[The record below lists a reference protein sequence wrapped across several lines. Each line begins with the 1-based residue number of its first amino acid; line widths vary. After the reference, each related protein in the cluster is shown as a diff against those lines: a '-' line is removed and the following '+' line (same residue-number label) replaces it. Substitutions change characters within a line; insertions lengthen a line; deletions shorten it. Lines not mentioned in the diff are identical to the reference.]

1 MGSKEARPGGVP
13 HIERP
18 LDGTETFHVVQDG
31 NSRYADLADVVPFI
45 PVGPQGPPGPAPA
58 WGIIAGNLADQ
69 ADLETVLARKLTVA
83 DDTAPY
89 ARMVKQGFI
98 LDPEGLGN
106 WRTWFGADSPFGYV
120 GGGNDAGSVFWQLGI
135 VSANDRFRFQS
146 QGKAWEFDEPP
157 YVVDKRIFFS
167 DLAAVGD
174 GVADDHAAIAAADAI
189 GPFRFPRGSFLVGAS
204 ITINSDVEFMPGALL
219 VVPAGVTVTI
229 NGSVRGPIDLLF
241 NVTAG
246 GVVVLDAGKNAERYV
261 EWWGGTAGAD
271 CTPAFAQAVQAGTVT
286 KCQAR
291 DYVISAT
298 LAIPAYAKVKG
309 AGHNYEGVATATRL
323 LMASAANTI
332 VQLGSTAAPV
342 DLNSAPAAAAI
353 EDIYLTRNTAPA
365 AGAIGVLVGWSRF
378 ARLHNV
384 RSAESVI
391 GYRFSNS
398 IHCEGTFLFA
408 KRSVA
413 IAGGGADQF
422 YAYDVDGTGALPA
435 AGGNASLYLTDT
447 QAELNIAIA
456 DSIAYRLHG
465 RITDTFIS
473 RPETLGFSYDLSI
486 EGDAAGAPT
495 SATNTDVTIDSPK
508 FDQSTLR
515 SINITSLNKWGSVQI
530 NDPYVGPTSGEA
542 LRATGCDGH
551 IGVHG
556 GQIRMSN
563 SAAAAIIF
571 DGCRNPVV
579 NKPAIAECSAQAVV
593 LNNVVGG
600 HISPVT
606 INCTQA
612 LSAAV
617 QNIAGVT
624 DVTIE
629 PYCQGDAAKVS
640 YGLQSLA
647 VSNDYNCIRRT
658 GMTRGVVGTKIS
670 LAAGAEANSV
680 NEGVA

>member
-1 MGSKEARPGGVP
+1 MASEPTENLNPAG
-13 HIERP
+13 P
-18 LDGTETFHVVQDG
+18 LDGTEKFHVVQRG
-31 NSRYADLADVVPFI
+31 NSRMAMTGQLIGAAVWGN
-45 PVGPQGPPGPAPA
+45 VGGV
-58 WGIIAGNLADQ
+58 LADQ
-69 ADLETVLARKLTVA
+69 ADLTAVLAGKLNFTDNSVNYGAGAVA
-83 DDTAPY
+83 IAAAANGMAAMSAGDITKVAMATINSGTAALPTE
-89 ARMVKQGFI
+89 AGISVD
-98 LDPEGLGN
+98 LAN
-106 WRTWFGADSPFGYV
+106 WV
-120 GGGNDAGSVFWQLGI
+120 GGGFIGGLSAHGRMEMVRYGI
-135 VSANDRFRFQS
+135 VTGF
-146 QGKAWEFDEPP
+146 EFDAPP
-157 YVVDKRIFFS
+157 YVVDKRIFYA

-189 GPFRFPRGSFLVGAS
+189 GPFRFHRGSFLVGAS
-204 ITINSDVEFMPGALL
+204 LTIASDVEFMPGALL

-229 NGSVRGPIDLLF
+229 NGSVRGPVDRLF

-261 EWWGGTAGAD
+261 EWWGAAETDD
-271 CTPAFAQAVQAGTVT
+271 CGPAFAQAVTSGTVT

-309 AGHNYEGVATATRL
+309 AGHNYEGVRTATRL

-342 DLNSAPAAAAI
+342 DLNSAPAGAAL
-353 EDIYLTRNTAPA
+353 EDIYVGRNTAPA
-365 AGAIGVLVGWSRF
+365 AGAIGILVGWSRF

-391 GYRFSNS
+391 GYRFANS

-473 RPETLGFSYDLSI
+473 RPETLGFSYDLSV
-486 EGDAAGAPT
+486 EGDAGGAPT
-495 SATNTDVTIDSPK
+495 DATNTDIVIDNPK
-508 FDQSTLR
+508 FDQSTVR
-515 SINITSLNKWGSVQI
+515 SINITSLNKWGSI
-530 NDPYVGPTSGEA
+530 EIANPYIGPTSGEA
-542 LRATGCDGH
+542 LRATSCDGH
-551 IGVHG
+551 ISVQG
-556 GQIRMSN
+556 GQIRMGN
-563 SAAAAIIF
+563 STAAAIIF

-579 NKPAIAECSAQAVV
+579 HKPAIAECRAQAVV

-617 QNIAGVT
+617 QSIAGVT
-624 DVTIE
+624 DATIE

-640 YGLQSLA
+640 YGLQSLD
-647 VSNDYNCIRRT
+647 VSNNYNCIRRT

-670 LAAGAEANSV
+670 LAVGAEANSV